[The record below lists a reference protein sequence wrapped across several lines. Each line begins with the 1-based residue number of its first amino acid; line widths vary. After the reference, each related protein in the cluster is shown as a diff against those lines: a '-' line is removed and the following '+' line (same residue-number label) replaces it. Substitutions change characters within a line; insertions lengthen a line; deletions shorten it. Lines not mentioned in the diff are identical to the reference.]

1 MTRFDRLVL
10 LVDDDDAVRRSL
22 KRLLAANGFRVET
35 FASAEELLDASL
47 PEDTG
52 CLVLDV
58 RLPGLDGLGL
68 QRLLADRE
76 DELPIVFI
84 SGHGDVPMS
93 VRAMKAGALDFLT
106 KPVREA
112 DLVPAVSSAL
122 EASRVRAAR
131 REEVTRARAT
141 LALLSPRE
149 TEVLR
154 FVVEGKLNKQIA
166 SELGIAVK
174 TVKLHRGHLTRKTGL
189 KSVAELVRLVQT
201 AG

>member
-1 MTRFDRLVL
+1 MSRSEATVL

-22 KRLLAANGFRVET
+22 RRLLEANGFRVET
-35 FASAEELLDASL
+35 FASAEELLGA
-47 PEDTG
+47 PHRAG
-52 CLVLDV
+52 PCCLVLDV

-84 SGHGDVPMS
+84 SGHGDIPMS
-93 VRAMKAGALDFLT
+93 VKAMKAGAIDFLT

-112 DLVPAVSSAL
+112 DLVPAVSSGLA
-122 EASRVRAAR
+122 ASGLRTAR
-131 REEVTRARAT
+131 REEVARARAT
-141 LALLSPRE
+141 LARLSPRE
-149 TEVLR
+149 ADVLR
-154 FVVEGKLNKQIA
+154 LVVAGKLNKQIA
-166 SELGIAVK
+166 AELGIAEK
-174 TVKLHRGHLTRKTGL
+174 TVKLHRGHLTRKMGR